1 MLVYYYEVL
10 NSKLA
15 LTYGSLYSYFQS
27 IKFKKNEYGS
37 SSEELTTIC
46 SCDVEEVLCSRNL
59 KPNLDQNK
67 LHLRGSSDDRNE
79 EGKFYFVYVRDSLRG
94 EYNILGKYF
103 REHEA
108 KPTEKLNT
116 LIIIQDLKIFN
127 NIIFYNI

>member
-46 SCDVEEVLCSRNL
+46 SCDVEEVRRSRNL

-67 LHLRGSSDDRNE
+67 LHLSGSSDDRNE
-79 EGKFYFVYVRDSLRG
+79 EDLLSRRTLLQMADAHILILLL
-94 EYNILGKYF
+94 EYAPNS
-103 REHEA
+103 
-108 KPTEKLNT
+108 
-116 LIIIQDLKIFN
+116 FN
-127 NIIFYNI
+127 FN